1 LKQDKNFILN
11 FILMLMKT
19 IEQLYPIFLHHPV
32 ICTDT
37 RKLSTGCLFFA
48 LKGDNF
54 NGNLFAQ
61 KAIEAGAAFAVIDE
75 VQTEMN
81 AQYILVQN
89 VLETLQQL
97 ASYHR
102 AQLNIPVIAIVGSN
116 GKTST
121 KELVSSVLQTHFSVL
136 STPGNFNNHI
146 GLPLTLLQLN
156 KTHQI
161 AVIEMGAN
169 HENENAILC
178 EIAQPSCGIV
188 TNNGK
193 DHLEGFGSIEGVI
206 RSNAELYGY
215 LKNTAGLAFVNG
227 NDVILLAES
236 AQVKNRFIYQQN
248 GPASLGSDQLC
259 LTPKQLQPSILFT
272 YEGLEISSYLSGDY
286 NFDNILAAI
295 AIGRHFGLNPMQ
307 IKAGIESYEPQ
318 NLRSQWIQKDHNNI
332 FLDAYNANPSSME
345 LSIKNFIAMPGEN
358 KILFLGDMFEL
369 GKYEAEEHQ
378 NLVDFCLN
386 LNLANVVLVGKAF
399 AITQSKYLKFIETK
413 EAAAYIEQQQ
423 FKNYSFFLKG
433 SRGMKMETLVD
444 PIS

>member
-1 LKQDKNFILN
+1 MTVQELYQIYLK
-11 FILMLMKT
+11 
-19 IEQLYPIFLHHPV
+19 HPNV
-32 ICTDT
+32 CTDT

-81 AQYILVQN
+81 SQYILVQN

-102 AQLNIPVIAIVGSN
+102 EQLNIPVVAIVGSN

-121 KELVSSVLQTHFSVL
+121 KELVSSVLQTHFLVL

-169 HENENAILC
+169 HEFENAFLC
-178 EIAQPSCGIV
+178 QIAQPSCGIV

-193 DHLEGFGSIEGVI
+193 DHLEGFGSLEGVV
-206 RSNAELYGY
+206 RSNAELYQY
-215 LKNTAGLAFVNG
+215 LAKTGGLAFVNG
-227 NDVILLAES
+227 NDEVLLQRSSTIE
-236 AQVKNRFIYQQN
+236 NRIIYQQN
-248 GPASLGSDQLC
+248 GAASLGSNQMSI
-259 LTPKQLQPSILFT
+259 TPKTLQPKITFE
-272 YEGLEISSYLSGDY
+272 YEGLQIESCLSGDY
-286 NFDNILAAI
+286 NFDNILAALV
-295 AIGRHFGLNPMQ
+295 IGKYFGLNPRQ
-307 IKAGIESYEPQ
+307 IKEGIELYQPQ
-318 NLRSQWIQKDHNNI
+318 NLRSQWLQKENNTI

-345 LSIKNFIAMPGEN
+345 LSIKNFMAMPGEN

-378 NLVDFCLN
+378 NLVNFCLN
-386 LNLANVVLVGKAF
+386 LGLDKVILIGKAF
-399 AITQSKYLKFIETK
+399 AKTDCTYLKFIETK
-413 EAAAYIEQQQ
+413 EAAAYLDSQQ
-423 FKNYSFFLKG
+423 FSQYTFFLKG
-433 SRGMKMETLVD
+433 SRGMKMESLVD
-444 PIS
+444 HIS